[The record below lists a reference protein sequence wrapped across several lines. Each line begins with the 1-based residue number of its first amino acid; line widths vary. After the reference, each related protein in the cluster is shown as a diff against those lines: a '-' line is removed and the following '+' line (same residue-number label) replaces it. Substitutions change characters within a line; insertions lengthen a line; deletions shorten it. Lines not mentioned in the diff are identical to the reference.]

1 MPPLPV
7 TYDIGPAVHQ
17 GAGLAKYAER
27 LAAHLLAGQRA
38 AVDLTLF
45 YNAHSGHCPPA
56 SLAAAPTRTLPLG
69 QLAWRLSVLAS
80 HLTRRPYPGLTAMVN
95 CQLSIVNGQRS
106 TAVNH
111 QQSTI
116 SNQQSTILYHATEHL
131 LPYLPT
137 MPTVL
142 TVHDLI
148 FERYPQ
154 HHTWRNMLYLRAAMP
169 VYVAAATAIIAVSQQ
184 TKADL
189 VELYGAPAEKIHVV
203 YEGIDAEFA
212 PAAAAEMVRV
222 RTRYSPDRPYLLMV
236 GTLEPRKNHAAALR
250 ALARLKAHGFPH
262 RLLVVG
268 GQGWRFAPI
277 QRLVADLG
285 LTGDVTFTGYVPPAD
300 LPPLYTGADCV
311 LLPSL
316 YEGFGFP
323 VLEAMACAAP
333 VVCSNVSSLPEVAGG
348 GALLVAPDDDQAL
361 ADAVALILSQPALA
375 AALRRR
381 GLQQA
386 AGYRWETCAA
396 ETVAVY
402 QWAWR
407 KRPQT

>member
-1 MPPLPV
+1 MKVL
-7 TYDIGPAVHQ
+7 YDIGPAVHQ
-17 GAGLAKYAER
+17 SAGLAKYAER
-27 LAAHLLAGQRA
+27 LAAHLLAGQHA

-45 YNAHSGHCPPA
+45 YNAHSGHRPPA
-56 SLAAAPTRTLPLG
+56 TLAAAPTRTLPLN

-80 HLTRRPYPGLTAMVN
+80 HLTRRPYPLPSGGISQTSRVSHSQFAIHN
-95 CQLSIVNGQRS
+95 SQF
-106 TAVNH
+106 
-111 QQSTI
+111 TI
-116 SNQQSTILYHATEHL
+116 DNSLYHATEHL
-131 LPYLPT
+131 LPYLPAA
-137 MPTVL
+137 PTVL

-169 VYVAAATAIIAVSQQ
+169 RYVHAATAIIAVSQQ

-348 GALLVAPDDDQAL
+348 AALLVPPDDDQAL